1 MDPGCRLPLTI
12 SIPME
17 RAMAPWI
24 RRGAPASSFI
34 AHCPL
39 CFTSYNGGNQGRKV
53 PDLWR
58 PLIVHVE
65 TAIKGTD
72 DPHVRLD
79 PTGSRR
85 LGCAG
90 ELLLSDGGW
99 IELTRA

>member
-39 CFTSYNGGNQGRKV
+39 CFTGYNGAIQGRKV

-65 TAIKGTD
+65 TAIRATMIRMFASIQL
-72 DPHVRLD
+72 VRAVSAAPASYYY
-79 PTGSRR
+79 PTEVGS
-85 LGCAG
+85 
-90 ELLLSDGGW
+90 S
-99 IELTRA
+99 